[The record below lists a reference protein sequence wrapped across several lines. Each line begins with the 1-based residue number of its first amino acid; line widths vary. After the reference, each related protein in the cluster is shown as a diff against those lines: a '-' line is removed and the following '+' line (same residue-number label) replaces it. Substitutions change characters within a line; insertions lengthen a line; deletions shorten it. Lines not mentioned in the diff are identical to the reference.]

1 MALDPVSHRLYTSAV
16 DYLPADPAVA
26 NGRPQGKPD
35 TFRVLVF
42 GPTE

>member
-1 MALDPVSHRLYTSAV
+1 MTLDPVTHKLYTSAV

-26 NGRPQGKPD
+26 NGRPQALQD

-42 GPTE
+42 GPQ